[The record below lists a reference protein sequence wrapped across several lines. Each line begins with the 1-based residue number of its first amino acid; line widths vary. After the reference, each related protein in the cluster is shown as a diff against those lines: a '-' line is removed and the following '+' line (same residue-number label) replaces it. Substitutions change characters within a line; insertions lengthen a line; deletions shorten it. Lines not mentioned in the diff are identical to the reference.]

1 MITPRMP
8 RVRIYHNN
16 LWARYKGAIFSKI
29 YSKSGRCGL
38 ATEFVQ
44 VAETSVERAL
54 LGGVDRSY
62 HQYPFELLFS
72 KSYNEVPPYKLVLA
86 LAGDMLRNRSELVV
100 IPGYHKIEYWV
111 MLVLCILLRR
121 KRAVF
126 CDSTA
131 YDREK
136 SGWKERA
143 KVFFFRRCNGVFCY
157 GIRSK
162 EYVASYGVKEQRIF
176 SNCQAAALP
185 HAYDAVAVR
194 RYYESKPGDNA
205 ASVKFL
211 YIGRLAKEKGLHDL
225 LDAFRR
231 VREQM
236 PGARLDMVG
245 SGVLAAELK
254 QRAAELGLESA
265 VAFLGTKS
273 PEDIGRLLLNSDAM
287 VLPSHTEPWGLVVN
301 EALSYGC
308 PVVVSN
314 ICGCVPELVL
324 EGITGYSFPVG
335 DVRAL
340 CEAMSSAARLSK
352 DRISVARQCIQ
363 LIEQYTPERA
373 ADEILSGC
381 VCVLQTEGRDFC
393 QQAEGQDR

>member
-1 MITPRMP
+1 MVTPRMP

-29 YSKSGRCGL
+29 YSKSASCGL

-62 HQYPFELLFS
+62 HQYPFELLFAT
-72 KSYNEVPPYKLVLA
+72 SYNDVPRHKLVFA
-86 LAGDMLRNRSELVV
+86 LAADLLRNRSELVV
-100 IPGYHKIEYWV
+100 IPGYHKVEYWV

-131 YDREK
+131 YDRAK
-136 SGWKERA
+136 YRWKERA
-143 KVFFFRRCNGVFCY
+143 KVFFFRRCDGVFCY

-162 EYVASYGVKEQRIF
+162 EYVAGYGVKEQKIF
-176 SNCQAAALP
+176 PDCQAAALP
-185 HAYDAVAVR
+185 HGYDAVAVR
-194 RYYESKPGDNA
+194 RYYESRPRNGA
-205 ASVKFL
+205 ASVRFL
-211 YIGRLAKEKGLHDL
+211 YIGRLAKEKGLYDL
-225 LDAFRR
+225 LDAFHR
-231 VREQM
+231 VRDQM
-236 PGARLDMVG
+236 PEARLDVVG
-245 SGVLAAELK
+245 SGVLAEELK
-254 QRAAELGLESA
+254 QRAGELGLGST

-273 PEDIGRLLLNSDAM
+273 PEDIGRLLLSSDVM
-287 VLPSHTEPWGLVVN
+287 VLPSHAEPWGLVVN

-314 ICGCVPELVL
+314 ICGCVPELVRD
-324 EGITGYSFPVG
+324 GITGYSFPVG
-335 DVRAL
+335 DIRAL
-340 CEAMSSAARLSK
+340 CEAMLSAARLST
-352 DRISVARQCIQ
+352 DRISVAKQCIQ
-363 LIEQYTPERA
+363 LIGQYTPERA

-381 VCVLQTEGRDFC
+381 VCLLQC
-393 QQAEGQDR
+393 

>member
-8 RVRIYHNN
+8 RIRIYHNN
-16 LWARYKGAIFSKI
+16 LWARYKGAIFSKL

-44 VAETSVERAL
+44 VAETSIERAL

-62 HQYPFELLFS
+62 HQYPFELLFP
-72 KSYNEVPPYKLVLA
+72 KSYNDIPSYKLVLA
-86 LAGDMLRNRSELVV
+86 LAFDLLRNRSELVV

-136 SGWKERA
+136 YQWKERA
-143 KVFFFRRCNGVFCY
+143 KAFFFRRCDGVFCY

-176 SNCQAAALP
+176 TDCQAAALP
-185 HAYDAVAVR
+185 HAYDALAVHR
-194 RYYESKPGDNA
+194 HYESKPADDA
-205 ASVKFL
+205 AAVKFL
-211 YIGRLAKEKGLHDL
+211 YIGRLAREKGLYDL

-231 VREQM
+231 VRQQM
-236 PGARLDMVG
+236 PEARLELAG
-245 SGVLAAELK
+245 SGVLANELK
-254 QRAAELGLESA
+254 QRARELGLESA
-265 VAFLGTKS
+265 VTFLGTKS
-273 PEDIGRLLLNSDAM
+273 PEDIGSLLLGSDAM

-324 EGITGYSFPVG
+324 DGVTGYSFPVG
-335 DVRAL
+335 DVPAL
-340 CEAMSSAARLSK
+340 CEAMLSVARLSK
-352 DRISVARQCIQ
+352 DRASVARQCIQ

-381 VCVLQTEGRDFC
+381 VHVLQTEGGDFC
-393 QQAEGQDR
+393 GQPEGQDR

>member
-1 MITPRMP
+1 MITPRKP

-29 YSKSGRCGL
+29 HVKSGDFGL
-38 ATEFVQ
+38 GIEFVQ
-44 VAETSVERAL
+44 VAETSIERAQ

-62 HQYPFELLFS
+62 HEYPFKLLFPGS
-72 KSYNEVPPYKLVLA
+72 HNDIPRYKLVLA
-86 LAGDMLRNRSELVV
+86 LAADLLRNHRELVV
-100 IPGYHKIEYWV
+100 IPGYHQPEYWV
-111 MLVLCILLRR
+111 MLFLCILLRR

-136 SGWKERA
+136 TRWKERA
-143 KVFFFRRCNGVFCY
+143 KVFFFRRCDGVFCY

-162 EYVASYGVKEQRIF
+162 EYVAGYGVKEQRIF
-176 SNCQAAALP
+176 SDCQAAALP
-185 HAYDAVAVR
+185 HAYDADAVR
-194 RYYESKPGDNA
+194 RHFASKPNNGT

-211 YIGRLAKEKGLHDL
+211 FIGRLAQEKGLHDL

-231 VREQM
+231 VQDRM
-236 PGARLDMVG
+236 PEARLDIVG
-245 SGVLAAELK
+245 SGLLGDELK
-254 QRAAELGLESA
+254 QRARDLGLEST

-273 PEDIGRLLLNSDAM
+273 PEDIGLLLLNSDAM

-314 ICGCVPELVL
+314 ICGCVPELVHDGL
-324 EGITGYSFPVG
+324 TGYVFPVG

-340 CEAMSSAARLSK
+340 CAAMLSAARLSE
-352 DRISVARQCIQ
+352 DRASAAERCLQ
-363 LIEQYTPERA
+363 LIGQYTPERA

-381 VCVLQTEGRDFC
+381 VCMLKTPQ
-393 QQAEGQDR
+393 

>member
-1 MITPRMP
+1 MITPRKP

-29 YSKSGRCGL
+29 HVKSGRL
-38 ATEFVQ
+38 ALAIEFVQ
-44 VAETSVERAL
+44 VAETSIERAQ

-62 HQYPFELLFS
+62 HQYPFKLLFP
-72 KSYNEVPPYKLVLA
+72 KSHNDIPRYKLVLA
-86 LAGDMLRNRSELVV
+86 VAGDLLRNRGDLVV
-100 IPGYHKIEYWV
+100 IAGYHQPEYWV
-111 MLVLCILLRR
+111 MLMLCILLRR

-136 SGWKERA
+136 YRWKEWA
-143 KVFFFRRCNGVFCY
+143 KGFFFRRCDGIFCY
-157 GIRSK
+157 GTRSR

-176 SNCQAAALP
+176 SDCQAAALP
-185 HAYDAVAVR
+185 HEYDAGAVR
-194 RYYESKPGDNA
+194 RHFESKADDGA
-205 ASVKFL
+205 ASVRFL
-211 YIGRLAKEKGLHDL
+211 FIGRLAEEKGLYDL

-236 PGARLDMVG
+236 PEARLDIAG
-245 SGVLAAELK
+245 SGLLADELQ
-254 QRAAELGLESA
+254 QRARELGLEST

-273 PEDIGRLLLNSDAM
+273 PEDIGLLLLSSNVM

-308 PVVVSN
+308 PVVVSD
-314 ICGCVPELVL
+314 ICGCVPELVRD
-324 EGITGYSFPVG
+324 GITGYSFPVG

-340 CEAMSSAARLSK
+340 CAAMLSAARMSQ
-352 DRISVARQCIQ
+352 DRASAAERCLQ
-363 LIEQYTPERA
+363 LIKRYTPERA

-381 VCVLQTEGRDFC
+381 IRMLNTPQ
-393 QQAEGQDR
+393 

>member
-1 MITPRMP
+1 MP

-16 LWARYKGAIFSKI
+16 LWARYKGAIFSKL
-29 YSKSGRCGL
+29 YSKSGRRGL
-38 ATEFVQ
+38 TTEFVQ
-44 VAETSVERAL
+44 VAETSIERAL

-62 HQYPFELLFS
+62 HQYPFELLFP
-72 KSYNEVPPYKLVLA
+72 KSYNDIPRYKLVLA
-86 LAGDMLRNRSELVV
+86 LALDVLRNRSELVV
-100 IPGYHKIEYWV
+100 IPGYHRIEYWV

-136 SGWKERA
+136 YRWKERA
-143 KVFFFRRCNGVFCY
+143 KAFFFRRCDGVFCY

-162 EYVASYGVKEQRIF
+162 EYVASYGVKERRIF
-176 SNCQAAALP
+176 SDCQAAALP
-185 HAYDAVAVR
+185 HAYDAFAVR
-194 RYYESKPGDNA
+194 RHYESKPADNA
-205 ASVKFL
+205 AVVKFL
-211 YIGRLAKEKGLHDL
+211 YIGRLAKEKGLYDL

-231 VREQM
+231 VRQQM
-236 PGARLDMVG
+236 PEARLDFAG
-245 SGVLAAELK
+245 SGVLANELK
-254 QRAAELGLESA
+254 QRARELGLESA

-273 PEDIGRLLLNSDAM
+273 PEDIGSLLLGSDAM

-324 EGITGYSFPVG
+324 DGVTGYSFPVG
-335 DVRAL
+335 DVPAL
-340 CEAMSSAARLSK
+340 CEAMLSVARLSK
-352 DRISVARQCIQ
+352 DRASVARQCIQ

-381 VCVLQTEGRDFC
+381 VHVLQTEGGDFC
-393 QQAEGQDR
+393 RQPEGQDQ